1 MTDRVR
7 VRFLLAVL
15 CALLALFV
23 WDQRRQAVEELE
35 GIRQAYTRSAQQGAA
50 TAREQERRELLD
62 RVAGRLAE
70 RSPPPA
76 SAAAVRDVLVR
87 VARRQGLDLASVR
100 LQPLVRPPAGTAG
113 TEARVTLLGDP
124 GALSGFLAGIE
135 GEGWPLK
142 TDRATLAVRGGLGT
156 LTATVLVLWPD
167 PAGPFTD
174 TDAIRLAGDGRMKRL
189 FDWLERQSGPET
201 RVFAPAA
208 PPAPAFV
215 DDRAPEPAAESP
227 LEAGTELQSSRA
239 ETPELH
245 GFVDVGAGT
254 PVRAALFYRGETA
267 LVAMGDSLGEYTVVG
282 LEPSEAVVLARPEGP
297 PIRLILR

>member
-1 MTDRVR
+1 M
-7 VRFLLAVL
+7 RFLLLVV
-15 CALLALFV
+15 CALLAWFA
-23 WDQRRQAVEELE
+23 WDRQRQAMEDLAT
-35 GIRQAYTRSAQQGAA
+35 IREANSRSARQGAA
-50 TAREQERRELLD
+50 TERERERRVLLG
-62 RVAGRLAE
+62 RVVERLAGRA
-70 RSPPPA
+70 PPPA

-87 VARRQGLDLASVR
+87 VAQGQGLDLSSAR

-135 GEGWPLK
+135 GEGWPLR

-167 PAGPFTD
+167 PAGSFTEA
-174 TDAIRLAGDGRMKRL
+174 DAVRLAGDDRMERL
-189 FDWLERQSGPET
+189 FDWLGPRPGPQT
-201 RVFAPAA
+201 MVSAPATAAASA
-208 PPAPAFV
+208 PFGDLAPDPV
-215 DDRAPEPAAESP
+215 SETPPEAQ
-227 LEAGTELQSSRA
+227 AGPPPSRA

-254 PVRAALFYRGETA
+254 PVRAALHYRGETA
-267 LVAMGDSLGEYTVVG
+267 LVAIGDRVGEFTVVG
-282 LEPSEAVVLARPEGP
+282 LEPSEAVVLAGPEGP